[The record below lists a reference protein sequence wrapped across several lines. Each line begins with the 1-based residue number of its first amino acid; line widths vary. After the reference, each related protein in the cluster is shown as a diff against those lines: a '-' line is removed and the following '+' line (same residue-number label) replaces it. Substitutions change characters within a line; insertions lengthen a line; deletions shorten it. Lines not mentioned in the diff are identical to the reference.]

1 MKKMQLY
8 GKIIATLHDDKEIRV
23 RVYKSG
29 SAVELR
35 FSNPNNGL
43 PDSILVHP
51 INAGTPEGW
60 MHEIGVQRDISL
72 SVVKWRWED

>member
-8 GKIIATLHDDKEIRV
+8 GKINATLHDGKTIKV

-35 FSNPNNGL
+35 FSNPNSGY

-51 INAGTPEGW
+51 MNAGTPEGW
-60 MHEIGVQRDISL
+60 MHEISVQRGINL
-72 SVVKWRWED
+72 SVVKWEWE